1 MSVLV
6 LNPVSLPPAP
16 VADLGVRLSS
26 VAGTVIGYMSN
37 NKPNAGV
44 LLERVAERLGELYGC
59 TAKHY
64 NKGVPS
70 LEASP
75 EMVEEVVQDCDAAIF
90 ASFD

>member
-1 MSVLV
+1 MRILV
-6 LNPVSLPPAP
+6 LNPISLPPAP
-16 VADLGVRLSS
+16 LADLRARLSPI
-26 VAGTVIGYMSN
+26 AGRVIGYMSN

-59 TAKHY
+59 TTKHY

-70 LEASP
+70 LEAPP
-75 EMVEEVVQDCDAAIF
+75 EMVEEVVRDCDAAIF